1 MDADTVQLWRCYSGI
16 AAFAASGAAMVA
28 GSLLK
33 PREPLVAVVEVPAAA
48 GGES

>member
-16 AAFAASGAAMVA
+16 GAFAAAGAAMVA

-33 PREPLVAVVEVPAAA
+33 PKPALLAAAELPAAA
-48 GGES
+48 GGQS